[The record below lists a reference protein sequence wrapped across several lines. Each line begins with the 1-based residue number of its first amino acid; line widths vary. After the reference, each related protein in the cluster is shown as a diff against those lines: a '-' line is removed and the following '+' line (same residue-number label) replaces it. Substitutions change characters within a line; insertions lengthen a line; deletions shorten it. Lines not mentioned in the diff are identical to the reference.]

1 MLLLSYVYPLGAGA
15 RAGYKGF
22 LYIVHSGPRPAEKRV
37 IREPAA
43 AGPLALAVSYA
54 LAGAAIAL
62 LAVYGADVAAA
73 KASGGGD
80 DGAGFLPFDH
90 MARGLGLGLPSMAL
104 PIAAFFISRRE
115 PSRALGCL
123 LAAAGVL
130 IIVGGAVV
138 LAVPPGQPDAGMDNA
153 AAADADAAAE
163 AGEGGTTMSE
173 RSPVASAAPL
183 LAAGS
188 FIVALG
194 AIKVRRS

>member
-1 MLLLSYVYPLGAGA
+1 MSSWLLSNVYSLGAGA
-15 RAGYKGF
+15 PAGYKGF

-43 AGPLALAVSYA
+43 ADALALAVSYA

-73 KASGGGD
+73 KASGD
-80 DGAGFLPFDH
+80 DGGAGFLPFDH

-138 LAVPPGQPDAGMDNA
+138 LAMPPGQPG
-153 AAADADAAAE
+153 ADMDAAESATGA
-163 AGEGGTTMSE
+163 AGEGEAGMTMPE